1 MTSIRCPNCGE
12 EAAYTDRPPRF
23 CAFCGAP
30 YAGDGDARLKAAL
43 TETDSAKKRALLLE
57 ARAACPDSYAV
68 EMELLCLGRLYE
80 RGGSADFYRIPF
92 WPLQALETPN
102 AFSEGERR
110 KMLDTFFN
118 NPEIPPVRRLAPSEN
133 AFWRAYLGRMARE
146 YVDLF
151 IRSSSANSL
160 VFGFRRG
167 ERDVMRRSAPCVLLM
182 AENVCVSPH
191 VPDRLRDILRDSLLN
206 AFFAVFPGE
215 EAALY
220 MKKLSDGRIKL
231 PE

>member
-1 MTSIRCPNCGE
+1 MTSIRCPKCGE
-12 EAAYTDRPPRF
+12 EATYADRPPRF

-30 YAGDGDARLKAAL
+30 YADDGDARLRAAL
-43 TETDSAKKRALLLE
+43 NETDPARKRALLLE

-80 RGGSADFYRIPF
+80 TGGRADFYRIPF

-110 KMLDTFFN
+110 KMLSSFFD
-118 NPEIPPVRRLAPSEN
+118 NPRIPPVRRLAASES
-133 AFWRAYLGRMARE
+133 AFWREYLGRMAKE
-146 YVDLF
+146 YVNLF

-160 VFGFRRG
+160 IFGFRRG
-167 ERDVMRRSAPCVLLM
+167 ERDIMRRSAPCVLSM
-182 AENVCVSPH
+182 AENVRVSPL
-191 VPDRLRDILRDSLLN
+191 VPDGLREILENSLVS
-206 AFFAVFPGE
+206 AFFAAFPGE
-215 EAALY
+215 ESALY
-220 MKKLSDGRIKL
+220 MKKLSNGRIKL